1 MQMPAISR
9 GAIVA
14 SKLASIKTMFF
25 GVALALI
32 LTPYAFSYE
41 NGAEL
46 LNSCSY
52 TIKAFERK
60 LTDEE
65 AIQARSDGTEM
76 NAGVCI
82 GFAKAMYW
90 NIMMNDAKC
99 LSDQKVN
106 AQDLI
111 ISVNDFYKSFP
122 ANLSLP
128 PYLAFLRVANGKW
141 GCDVSFDANNQTK

>member
-1 MQMPAISR
+1 MPSI
-9 GAIVA
+9 A
-14 SKLASIKTMFF
+14 SKALVPSTLPSLATLFF
-25 GVALALI
+25 GAAMTFLPIPSAL
-32 LTPYAFSYE
+32 SYE

-52 TIKAFERK
+52 TIKAFQRK

-65 AIQARSDGTEM
+65 AIQAKSDGTEM

-90 NIMMNDAKC
+90 NIMVSDAKC
-99 LSDQKVN
+99 LSDQNVK

-111 ISVNDFYKSFP
+111 ISVNDFYKNFP

-128 PYLAFLRVANGKW
+128 PYLAFLRVASGKW
-141 GCDVSFDANNQTK
+141 GCNVSFDGKN

>member
-1 MQMPAISR
+1 VPLISP
-9 GAIVA
+9 
-14 SKLASIKTMFF
+14 SLTTLFF

-32 LTPYAFSYE
+32 PTLYAFSYE

-90 NIMMNDAKC
+90 NIMINDSQC

-141 GCDVSFDANNQTK
+141 GCDVSFDGDNQTK

>member
-1 MQMPAISR
+1 MPLISP
-9 GAIVA
+9 
-14 SKLASIKTMFF
+14 SLTTLFF

-32 LTPYAFSYE
+32 PTLYAFSYE

-90 NIMMNDAKC
+90 NIMINDSQC

-141 GCDVSFDANNQTK
+141 GCDVSFDANNQAK

>member
-1 MQMPAISR
+1 MPSI
-9 GAIVA
+9 A
-14 SKLASIKTMFF
+14 SKALVHSTLSSLTTLFF
-25 GVALALI
+25 GAAMTFLPIPSAL
-32 LTPYAFSYE
+32 SYE

-90 NIMMNDAKC
+90 NIMVSDAKC
-99 LSDQKVN
+99 LSDQNVN

-111 ISVNDFYKSFP
+111 ISVNDFYKNFP

-141 GCDVSFDANNQTK
+141 GCDVSFDGNNQTK

>member
-1 MQMPAISR
+1 MPSI
-9 GAIVA
+9 A
-14 SKLASIKTMFF
+14 SKAPVPSILPSFAALFF
-25 GVALALI
+25 GAAMTFLPIPSAL
-32 LTPYAFSYE
+32 SYE

-46 LNSCSY
+46 LTSCSY

-90 NIMMNDAKC
+90 NIMVSDPKC
-99 LSDQKVN
+99 LSDQNVN

-111 ISVNDFYKSFP
+111 ISVNDFYKNFP

-141 GCDVSFDANNQTK
+141 GCNVSFDGKN

>member
-1 MQMPAISR
+1 MP
-9 GAIVA
+9 
-14 SKLASIKTMFF
+14 SIARKVPVPSTLPSFAALFF
-25 GVALALI
+25 GAAMTFLPIPSAL
-32 LTPYAFSYE
+32 SYE

-65 AIQARSDGTEM
+65 AIQAKSDGTEM

-90 NIMMNDAKC
+90 NIMVSDAKC
-99 LSDQKVN
+99 LSDQNVN

-111 ISVNDFYKSFP
+111 ISVNDFYKNFP

-141 GCDVSFDANNQTK
+141 GCNVSFDGKN

>member
-1 MQMPAISR
+1 MP
-9 GAIVA
+9 
-14 SKLASIKTMFF
+14 SIARKALVPSTFPSFTTLFF
-25 GVALALI
+25 GAAMTFLPIPSAL
-32 LTPYAFSYE
+32 SYE

-65 AIQARSDGTEM
+65 AIRARSAGTEM
-76 NAGVCI
+76 NAAVCS

-90 NIMMNDAKC
+90 NIMVSDAKC
-99 LSDQKVN
+99 LSDQNVY

-111 ISVNDFYKSFP
+111 ISVNDFYKNFP
-122 ANLSLP
+122 ANLYLP
-128 PYLAFLRVANGKW
+128 PYLAFLRLANGKW
-141 GCDVSFDANNQTK
+141 GCDVSFDGNN

>member
-1 MQMPAISR
+1 MPS
-9 GAIVA
+9 IV
-14 SKLASIKTMFF
+14 SKAPVLSTLPSFAALFF
-25 GVALALI
+25 GAAMTFFPIPSAL
-32 LTPYAFSYE
+32 SYE

-90 NIMMNDAKC
+90 NIMVSDAKC
-99 LSDQKVN
+99 LSDQNVN

-111 ISVNDFYKSFP
+111 ISVNDFYKNFP

-141 GCDVSFDANNQTK
+141 GCNVSFDGKN

>member
-1 MQMPAISR
+1 MPSI
-9 GAIVA
+9 A
-14 SKLASIKTMFF
+14 SKALVPSTLPSFAALFF
-25 GVALALI
+25 GAAMTFLPIPSAL
-32 LTPYAFSYE
+32 SYE

-90 NIMMNDAKC
+90 NIMVSDAKC
-99 LSDQKVN
+99 LSDQNVN

-111 ISVNDFYKSFP
+111 ISVNDFYKNFP

-141 GCDVSFDANNQTK
+141 GCNVSFDEKNKTK

>member
-1 MQMPAISR
+1 VPLISP
-9 GAIVA
+9 
-14 SKLASIKTMFF
+14 SLTTLFF

-32 LTPYAFSYE
+32 PTPYAFSYE

-90 NIMMNDAKC
+90 NIMINDSQC

-141 GCDVSFDANNQTK
+141 GCDVSFDANNQAK

>member
-1 MQMPAISR
+1 MPSIASR
-9 GAIVA
+9 AFVTSILPSLVTLSFGAAMIFLPTP
-14 SKLASIKTMFF
+14 S
-25 GVALALI
+25 AL
-32 LTPYAFSYE
+32 SYE

-65 AIQARSDGTEM
+65 AIKARSDGTEM

-90 NIMMNDAKC
+90 NIMMDDSEC

-111 ISVNDFYKSFP
+111 ISVNDFYKKFP

-141 GCDVSFDANNQTK
+141 GCNVSFDGNN

>member
-1 MQMPAISR
+1 MPSIT
-9 GAIVA
+9 
-14 SKLASIKTMFF
+14 SKALVPLTLPSFTTLFF
-25 GVALALI
+25 GAAMTFLPIPSAL
-32 LTPYAFSYE
+32 SYE

-90 NIMMNDAKC
+90 NIMASDAKC
-99 LSDQKVN
+99 LSDQNVN

-111 ISVNDFYKSFP
+111 ISVNDFYKNFP

-141 GCDVSFDANNQTK
+141 GCDVSSDEKNKTK

>member
-1 MQMPAISR
+1 MPSI
-9 GAIVA
+9 A
-14 SKLASIKTMFF
+14 SKAPVPSTLPFFAALFF
-25 GVALALI
+25 GAAMTFLPIPSAL
-32 LTPYAFSYE
+32 SYE

-90 NIMMNDAKC
+90 NIMVSDAKC
-99 LSDQKVN
+99 LSDQNVN

-111 ISVNDFYKSFP
+111 ISVNDFYKNFP

-141 GCDVSFDANNQTK
+141 GCDVSFDGNN

>member
-1 MQMPAISR
+1 MSSI
-9 GAIVA
+9 A
-14 SKLASIKTMFF
+14 SKPPVPSTLPSIAALFF
-25 GVALALI
+25 GAAMTFLPIPSAL
-32 LTPYAFSYE
+32 SYE

-90 NIMMNDAKC
+90 NIMVSDAKC
-99 LSDQKVN
+99 LSDQNVN

-111 ISVNDFYKSFP
+111 ISVNDFYKNFP

-141 GCDVSFDANNQTK
+141 GCNVSFDGKN

>member
-1 MQMPAISR
+1 MPLIASK
-9 GAIVA
+9 ALVA
-14 SKLASIKTMFF
+14 STLPSLTILFF
-25 GVALALI
+25 GAAMTFLPIPSAL
-32 LTPYAFSYE
+32 SYE

-52 TIKAFERK
+52 TIKAFQRK

-65 AIQARSDGTEM
+65 AIQAKSDGTEM

-90 NIMMNDAKC
+90 NIMASDAKC
-99 LSDQKVN
+99 LSDQNVN

-111 ISVNDFYKSFP
+111 ISVNDFYKNFP

-141 GCDVSFDANNQTK
+141 GCNVSFDEKNKTK

>member
-1 MQMPAISR
+1 MPSI
-9 GAIVA
+9 A
-14 SKLASIKTMFF
+14 SKAPVPSTLPSFAALFF
-25 GVALALI
+25 GAAMTFLPIPSAL
-32 LTPYAFSYE
+32 SYE

-90 NIMMNDAKC
+90 NIMVSDAKC
-99 LSDQKVN
+99 LSDQNVN

-111 ISVNDFYKSFP
+111 ISVNDFYKNFP

-128 PYLAFLRVANGKW
+128 PYFALLRVANGKW
-141 GCDVSFDANNQTK
+141 GCNVSFDGKN

>member
-1 MQMPAISR
+1 MPLIANGSLVPSTLPSLTSLFL
-9 GAIVA
+9 GAA
-14 SKLASIKTMFF
+14 MTFLPSPS
-25 GVALALI
+25 
-32 LTPYAFSYE
+32 AFSYE

-52 TIKAFERK
+52 TIKAFERI

-90 NIMMNDAKC
+90 NIMMTDAKC
-99 LSDQKVN
+99 LSDQNVN

-111 ISVNDFYKSFP
+111 ISVNDFYQNFP

-141 GCDVSFDANNQTK
+141 GCDVSFARNN

>member
-1 MQMPAISR
+1 MPSI
-9 GAIVA
+9 A
-14 SKLASIKTMFF
+14 SKAPVPSKLPSFAALFF
-25 GVALALI
+25 GAAMTFLPIPSAL
-32 LTPYAFSYE
+32 SYE

-90 NIMMNDAKC
+90 NIMVSDAKC
-99 LSDQKVN
+99 LSDQNVN

-111 ISVNDFYKSFP
+111 ISVNDFYKNFP

-141 GCDVSFDANNQTK
+141 GCNVSFDGKN

>member
-1 MQMPAISR
+1 MPSI
-9 GAIVA
+9 A
-14 SKLASIKTMFF
+14 SNARVPSTFPSFTALFF
-25 GVALALI
+25 GAAMTFLTIPSAL
-32 LTPYAFSYE
+32 SYE

-65 AIQARSDGTEM
+65 ASQARSDGTEM

-90 NIMMNDAKC
+90 NIIMNDAKC

-106 AQDLI
+106 AQELI
-111 ISVNDFYKSFP
+111 ISVNDFYKNFP

-141 GCDVSFDANNQTK
+141 GCDVSFDGNNQTK

>member
-1 MQMPAISR
+1 MPSIANKAR
-9 GAIVA
+9 EP
-14 SKLASIKTMFF
+14 SKFPFFTTLFF
-25 GVALALI
+25 GAAMTFLPIPSAL
-32 LTPYAFSYE
+32 SYE

-90 NIMMNDAKC
+90 NIMVSDAKC
-99 LSDQKVN
+99 LSDQNVN

-111 ISVNDFYKSFP
+111 ISVNDFYKNFP
-122 ANLSLP
+122 ANLPLP

-141 GCDVSFDANNQTK
+141 GCDVSFDKNN

>member
-1 MQMPAISR
+1 MPSISP
-9 GAIVA
+9 
-14 SKLASIKTMFF
+14 SLTTLFF

-32 LTPYAFSYE
+32 PTLYAFSYE

-65 AIQARSDGTEM
+65 AIEARTDGTEM

-90 NIMMNDAKC
+90 NIMINDSEC

-106 AQDLI
+106 AQNLI
-111 ISVNDFYKSFP
+111 ISVNDFYKNFP

-141 GCDVSFDANNQTK
+141 GCDVSFDGNN

>member
-1 MQMPAISR
+1 MP
-9 GAIVA
+9 
-14 SKLASIKTMFF
+14 SIARKVPVPSTLPSFAALFF
-25 GVALALI
+25 GAAMTFLPIPSAL
-32 LTPYAFSYE
+32 SYE

-90 NIMMNDAKC
+90 NIMVSDAKC
-99 LSDQKVN
+99 LSDQNVN

-111 ISVNDFYKSFP
+111 ISVNDFYKNFP

-141 GCDVSFDANNQTK
+141 GCNVSFDGKN

>member
-1 MQMPAISR
+1 MSSI
-9 GAIVA
+9 A
-14 SKLASIKTMFF
+14 SKALAPSTLPSFAALFF
-25 GVALALI
+25 GAAMTFLPIPSAL
-32 LTPYAFSYE
+32 SYE

-46 LNSCSY
+46 LASCSY

-90 NIMMNDAKC
+90 NIMVSDAKC
-99 LSDQKVN
+99 LSDQNVN

-111 ISVNDFYKSFP
+111 ISVNDFYKNFP

-128 PYLAFLRVANGKW
+128 PYLAFLRVASGKW
-141 GCDVSFDANNQTK
+141 GCNVSFDGKN

>member
-1 MQMPAISR
+1 MPSI
-9 GAIVA
+9 A
-14 SKLASIKTMFF
+14 SKTLVPSTLPSFAALFF
-25 GVALALI
+25 GAAMTFLPIPSAL
-32 LTPYAFSYE
+32 SYE

-90 NIMMNDAKC
+90 NIMVSDAKC
-99 LSDQKVN
+99 LSDQNVN

-111 ISVNDFYKSFP
+111 ISVNDFYKNFP

-141 GCDVSFDANNQTK
+141 GCNVSLDGKN

>member
-1 MQMPAISR
+1 MPSI
-9 GAIVA
+9 A
-14 SKLASIKTMFF
+14 SKAPVPSTLPPFAALFF
-25 GVALALI
+25 GAAMTFLPI
-32 LTPYAFSYE
+32 PSAFSYE

-99 LSDQKVN
+99 LSDQNVN

-111 ISVNDFYKSFP
+111 ISVNDFYKNFP

-141 GCDVSFDANNQTK
+141 GCNVSFDEKNKTK

>member
-1 MQMPAISR
+1 MPSI
-9 GAIVA
+9 A
-14 SKLASIKTMFF
+14 SK
-25 GVALALI
+25 ALVPSTLSSFAALFYSAAMTFLPI
-32 LTPYAFSYE
+32 PSALSYE

-90 NIMMNDAKC
+90 NIMVSDAKC
-99 LSDQKVN
+99 LSDQNVN

-111 ISVNDFYKSFP
+111 ISVNDFYKNFP

-128 PYLAFLRVANGKW
+128 PYLAFLRVANGEW
-141 GCDVSFDANNQTK
+141 GCDVSFDGNN

>member
-1 MQMPAISR
+1 MPSI
-9 GAIVA
+9 A
-14 SKLASIKTMFF
+14 SKAPVPSTLPSFAALFF
-25 GVALALI
+25 GAAMTLLPIPSAL
-32 LTPYAFSYE
+32 SYE

-90 NIMMNDAKC
+90 NIMVSDSKC
-99 LSDQKVN
+99 LSDQNVN

-111 ISVNDFYKSFP
+111 ISVNDFYKNFP

-141 GCDVSFDANNQTK
+141 GCDVSFDGNN

>member
-1 MQMPAISR
+1 MPSI
-9 GAIVA
+9 A
-14 SKLASIKTMFF
+14 SKAPVPSTSPSFTTLFF
-25 GVALALI
+25 SAAMTFLLI
-32 LTPYAFSYE
+32 PYALSYE

-90 NIMMNDAKC
+90 NIMVSDAKC
-99 LSDQKVN
+99 LSDQNVN

-111 ISVNDFYKSFP
+111 ISVNDFYKNFP

-141 GCDVSFDANNQTK
+141 GCDVSFDEKNKTK

>member
-1 MQMPAISR
+1 MPSI
-9 GAIVA
+9 A
-14 SKLASIKTMFF
+14 SKALVPSTLPSLTTLFF
-25 GVALALI
+25 GAAMTFLPIPSAL
-32 LTPYAFSYE
+32 SYE

-90 NIMMNDAKC
+90 NIKVSDSKC

-111 ISVNDFYKSFP
+111 ISVNDFYKNFP

-141 GCDVSFDANNQTK
+141 GCNVSFDEKNRTK

>member
-1 MQMPAISR
+1 MPTI
-9 GAIVA
+9 A
-14 SKLASIKTMFF
+14 SKDVVPSTLPSLTTLFF
-25 GVALALI
+25 GAAMTFLSIPSAL
-32 LTPYAFSYE
+32 SYE

-90 NIMMNDAKC
+90 NIMVSDAKC
-99 LSDQKVN
+99 LSDQNVN

-111 ISVNDFYKSFP
+111 ISVNDFYKNFP

-128 PYLAFLRVANGKW
+128 PYLAFLRVASGKW
-141 GCDVSFDANNQTK
+141 GCNVSFDEKNKTK

>member
-1 MQMPAISR
+1 MPSI
-9 GAIVA
+9 A
-14 SKLASIKTMFF
+14 SKAPAPPTLPSFTTLFF
-25 GVALALI
+25 GAAMTFLSIPNAL
-32 LTPYAFSYE
+32 SYE

-90 NIMMNDAKC
+90 NIMVSDAKC
-99 LSDQKVN
+99 LSDQNVN

-111 ISVNDFYKSFP
+111 ISVNDFYKNFP

-141 GCDVSFDANNQTK
+141 GCNVSFDEKNRTK

>member
-1 MQMPAISR
+1 MPSITSR
-9 GAIVA
+9 ALVPSIAPSLTALLFGAA
-14 SKLASIKTMFF
+14 MTFLPTPS
-25 GVALALI
+25 AL
-32 LTPYAFSYE
+32 SYE

-99 LSDQKVN
+99 LSDQKIN

-141 GCDVSFDANNQTK
+141 GCDVSFDANDQTK

>member
-1 MQMPAISR
+1 MPSI
-9 GAIVA
+9 A
-14 SKLASIKTMFF
+14 SKAPVSSTFPSFTTLFF
-25 GVALALI
+25 GAAMTFLPI
-32 LTPYAFSYE
+32 PSAFSYE

-90 NIMMNDAKC
+90 NIMVSDAKC
-99 LSDQKVN
+99 LSDQNVN

-111 ISVNDFYKSFP
+111 ISVNDFYKNFP

-141 GCDVSFDANNQTK
+141 GCDVSFDEKNKTK

>member
-1 MQMPAISR
+1 MPSI
-9 GAIVA
+9 A
-14 SKLASIKTMFF
+14 SKALVPSTLPSFAALFF
-25 GVALALI
+25 SAAMTFLPIPSAL
-32 LTPYAFSYE
+32 SYE

-46 LNSCSY
+46 LNSCSF

-90 NIMMNDAKC
+90 NIMVSDAKC
-99 LSDQKVN
+99 LSDQNVN

-111 ISVNDFYKSFP
+111 ISVNDFYKNFP

-141 GCDVSFDANNQTK
+141 GCNVSFDGKN

>member
-1 MQMPAISR
+1 MPSISL
-9 GAIVA
+9 
-14 SKLASIKTMFF
+14 SLTTLSF

-32 LTPYAFSYE
+32 PTPYAYSYE

-90 NIMMNDAKC
+90 NIMISDSEC
-99 LSDQKVN
+99 LSDQNVN

-128 PYLAFLRVANGKW
+128 PYLAFLRVANAKW
-141 GCDVSFDANNQTK
+141 GCDVSFDGNNQTK

>member
-1 MQMPAISR
+1 MPSIARKAPVPSTLTSFAALLF
-9 GAIVA
+9 GAAMAFLPIP
-14 SKLASIKTMFF
+14 S
-25 GVALALI
+25 
-32 LTPYAFSYE
+32 AFSYE

-90 NIMMNDAKC
+90 NIMVSDAKC
-99 LSDQKVN
+99 LSDQNVN

-111 ISVNDFYKSFP
+111 ISVNDFYKNFP

-141 GCDVSFDANNQTK
+141 GCDVSFDRNN

>member
-1 MQMPAISR
+1 MPSI
-9 GAIVA
+9 A
-14 SKLASIKTMFF
+14 SKALVPSTLSSFAALFF
-25 GVALALI
+25 SAAMTFLPIPSAL
-32 LTPYAFSYE
+32 SYE

-90 NIMMNDAKC
+90 NIMVSDAKC
-99 LSDQKVN
+99 LSDQNVN

-111 ISVNDFYKSFP
+111 ISVNDFYKNFP

-141 GCDVSFDANNQTK
+141 GCNVSFDGKN

>member
-1 MQMPAISR
+1 VPSISP
-9 GAIVA
+9 
-14 SKLASIKTMFF
+14 SLTTLFF

-32 LTPYAFSYE
+32 PTLYAFSYE

-90 NIMMNDAKC
+90 NIMINDSEC

-141 GCDVSFDANNQTK
+141 GCDVSFDGDNQTK

>member
-1 MQMPAISR
+1 MPSI
-9 GAIVA
+9 A
-14 SKLASIKTMFF
+14 SKALVPSTLPSFATLFF
-25 GVALALI
+25 GAAMTFLSIPSAL
-32 LTPYAFSYE
+32 SYE

-52 TIKAFERK
+52 TIRAFERK

-90 NIMMNDAKC
+90 NIMVSDAKC
-99 LSDQKVN
+99 LSDQNVN

-111 ISVNDFYKSFP
+111 ISVNDFYKNFP

-141 GCDVSFDANNQTK
+141 GCNVSFDEKNKTK

>member
-1 MQMPAISR
+1 MPSI
-9 GAIVA
+9 A
-14 SKLASIKTMFF
+14 SKAPAPSTLPSFTILFF
-25 GVALALI
+25 SAAMTLLLIPSAL
-32 LTPYAFSYE
+32 SYQ

-65 AIQARSDGTEM
+65 AIQAKSDGTEM
-76 NAGVCI
+76 SAGVCI

-99 LSDQKVN
+99 LSDQNVN

-111 ISVNDFYKSFP
+111 ISGNDFYQNFP

-141 GCDVSFDANNQTK
+141 GCDVSFDRNN